1 MTIMP
6 KKPGRY
12 ESIAEVRS
20 SLYPSS
26 ASILGLEKN
35 ELLDFPSSLADKSR
49 QIREGVGKGGSD
61 AEGAEAELEEPDVD
75 EP

>member
-1 MTIMP
+1 MP

-20 SLYPSS
+20 SFYPSS
-26 ASILGLEKN
+26 AGMLGLERN
-35 ELLDFPSSLADKSR
+35 ELLDFPSSLANKSD
-49 QIREGVGKGGSD
+49 KGGK
-61 AEGAEAELEEPDVD
+61 EAEVAGTEVEETDVD